1 MAEIDPT
8 ILAAREKLKAKF
20 AGNVRRKKKPS
31 AAVVSDDKKL
41 HGYFKRIGATPLPQ
55 IEEVNIFLKNG
66 EVTHFNA
73 PRMQAALSANTFVV
87 NGPSETKPLHA
98 FLPRIMPHLSP
109 ENMAALKQLMQM
121 QQAASAGAADS
132 DVPDLVEGAN
142 FEQVSN
148 KA

>member
-20 AGNVRRKKKPS
+20 AGNIRRKKKPS
-31 AAVVSDDKKL
+31 VAAVSDDKKL
-41 HGYFKRIGATPLPQ
+41 QGYFKRIGAQPLPQ

-73 PRMQAALSANTFVV
+73 PRMQMVQNSSTFVIT
-87 NGPSETKPLHA
+87 GASETKPLES
-98 FLPRIMPHLSP
+98 FLPRIASHLSP
-109 ENMAALKQLMQM
+109 QNMQLLKQIMQM
-121 QQAASAGAADS
+121 QQQAAGAADS
-132 DVPDLVEGAN
+132 DVPDLVDGSN
-142 FEQVSN
+142 FEQVS

>member
-1 MAEIDPT
+1 MAEVDPT

-20 AGNVRRKKKPS
+20 GGNIRRKKKPS
-31 AAVVSDDKKL
+31 SAVVSDDKQL
-41 HGYFKRIGATPLPQ
+41 QGYFKRIGAQPLPQ

-66 EVTHFNA
+66 DVTHFTA

-87 NGPSETKPLHA
+87 TGASETKPLQA
-98 FLPRIMPHLSP
+98 FLPRIMSHLSP
-109 ENMAALKQLMQM
+109 DNMAILKQLMQ
-121 QQAASAGAADS
+121 QASAAPAAADS
-132 DVPDLVEGAN
+132 DVPDLVDGAN